1 MLDQLRL
8 PEELGQRAGPEPD
21 LLELL
26 GTVRRRRIDDPLV
39 RMPPATES
47 AAELAGSTAR
57 TSRRARGLTRSP
69 AGQLAQREAEHL
81 FHPDIVA

>member
-26 GTVRRRRIDDPLV
+26 GTVRRRRIDDPLA
-39 RMPPATES
+39 RMPPSTES
-47 AAELAGSTAR
+47 AAESGSTAR